1 MLSNKKGTALAL
13 IALLALA
20 STVPLASASN
30 VTTTVYP
37 SSDSAN
43 VTAYVNTTVNLK
55 TNNTAFQG
63 LISLLGNL
71 TGHTSVSVSDKSQ
84 AFVAVQ
90 NAIRNNTSSAKLTYL
105 SLSLNAYSKKV
116 SSIEWYLNYSLKVVM
131 NITNIYH
138 NGTFDLGW
146 RGFYD
151 NSSVTVNHVSYN
163 KINAGNGTVK
173 EYSALNF
180 TAFSKPLTQ
189 WQRNYD
195 TAKNVTSFTTNAGYT
210 FNYDKN
216 TTFLDQTYVNT
227 SIKSDPS
234 YTIIAPG
241 YATAG
246 SNSITIAPAPNGGF
260 PIIAAVAVVAILG
273 AGFAVTVAL
282 RRKR

>member
-1 MLSNKKGTALAL
+1 MLSDKKGIALVL
-13 IALLALA
+13 VALLAFT

-37 SSDSAN
+37 NSDSAN
-43 VTAYVNTTVNLK
+43 VTAYVNTTVNVK
-55 TNNTAFQG
+55 TNNTAVQG
-63 LISLLGNL
+63 FISLLGNL

-84 AFVAVQ
+84 AFSDVQ
-90 NAIRNNTSSAKLTYL
+90 NAIRNNSSSAKLTYL
-105 SLSLNAYSKKV
+105 GLDLNAYSKKV
-116 SSIEWYLNYSLKVVM
+116 SSLEWYLNYSLKVVM

-163 KINAGNGTVK
+163 KIDAGNGTVQ

-189 WQRNYD
+189 WQRTYD
-195 TAKNVTSFTTNAGYT
+195 TSKNVTSFTTNAGYT
-210 FNYDKN
+210 FNYDRNN
-216 TTFLDQTYVNT
+216 TLPDSTYVNT

-246 SNSITIAPAPNGGF
+246 VNTITMEAPPGGGF
-260 PIIAAVAVVAILG
+260 PILAAFAVMVILG
-273 AGFAVTVAL
+273 AGFAVTVVL
-282 RRKR
+282 RKRR